1 MSDREIGSAPSQTEY
16 CVIEPAEGDVRILS
30 SQISVVIPFH
40 NEADNITPLLER
52 LVPVLDVLVPD
63 WEIICVDDG
72 SDDGTYSALRA
83 AHLRDSRIRII
94 KLSRNFGKEAAIS
107 AGLQV
112 AAGQHVFLMDA
123 DLQHPP
129 ETLPEMM
136 AIQASGIDVVYGLR
150 RSRQTEGRLRSGL
163 SSLFYRVFSGAA
175 EVRLPADAGD
185 FRLMSRR
192 VVNALNALPE
202 QSRFMKGLYAWVG
215 FSQQAVPYDVAERAS
230 GRSKW
235 SLPKLFSYAWNG
247 IVSFSAL
254 PLRLWSLIGFCIAAC
269 TLAYAVWIAVNTLVF
284 GRDVPG
290 YTTLAVA
297 IFFLGGLQLL
307 SIGML
312 GEYIARIFTET
323 KKRPLFIIEETHG
336 IDIRRDD

>member
-1 MSDREIGSAPSQTEY
+1 M
-16 CVIEPAEGDVRILS
+16 RIQS

-40 NEADNITPLLER
+40 NEANNIAPILER
-52 LVPVLDVLVPD
+52 LVPVLNALILG

-72 SDDGTYSALRA
+72 SEDETFSALRA
-83 AHLRDSRIRII
+83 EHLSDYRIRIV

-112 AAGQHVFLMDA
+112 AAGQHVFLMDG

-129 ETLPEMM
+129 ENLPEMM

-192 VVNALNALPE
+192 VVDALNALPE

-215 FSQQAVPYDVAERAS
+215 FSQQAVPYEVAVRSS

-254 PLRLWSLIGFCIAAC
+254 PLRLWSLVGICIAAC
-269 TLAYAVWIAVNTLVF
+269 ALAYAVWIGVSTLVF

-290 YTTLAVA
+290 YATLAVA
-297 IFFLGGLQLL
+297 IFFLGGLQLV

-336 IDIRRDD
+336 FDVRCDD

>member
-1 MSDREIGSAPSQTEY
+1 M
-16 CVIEPAEGDVRILS
+16 RIQS

-40 NEADNITPLLER
+40 NEADNIAPLLER
-52 LVPVLDVLVPD
+52 LVPVLNALSPS

-72 SDDGTYSALRA
+72 SEDETFFALRT
-83 AHLRDSRIRII
+83 AHLSDSRIRIV

-107 AGLQV
+107 AGLRV
-112 AAGQHVFLMDA
+112 AAGEHVFLMDA

-175 EVRLPADAGD
+175 DVRLPADAGD

-192 VVNALNALPE
+192 VVDALNALPE

-215 FSQQAVPYDVAERAS
+215 FSQQAVPYDVAKRAS

-254 PLRLWSLIGFCIAAC
+254 PLRLWSLIGICIAAC
-269 TLAYAVWIAVNTLVF
+269 ALVYAVWIGVSTLVF

-290 YTTLAVA
+290 YATLAVA

-336 IDIRRDD
+336 FDDRRDE